1 MSRPAA
7 RQRSEKPVRDL
18 GMALDGRREV
28 EVGGG
33 GDRPPCGGAA

>member
-7 RQRSEKPVRDL
+7 RQRPEKPVHDL
-18 GMALDGRREV
+18 GMALDGGCEV

-33 GDRPPCGGAA
+33 GDRPPCGGAS